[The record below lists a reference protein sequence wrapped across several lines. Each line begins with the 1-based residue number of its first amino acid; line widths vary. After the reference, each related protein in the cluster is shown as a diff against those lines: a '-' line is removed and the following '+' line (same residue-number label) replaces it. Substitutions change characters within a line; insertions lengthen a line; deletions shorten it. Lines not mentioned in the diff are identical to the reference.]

1 MVEFNP
7 NWYQKF
13 IEKSNEKNL
22 LVNKVSELLDGKP
35 KNSCLEIGLG
45 ISPYFAKELSKLFS
59 RYVIIER
66 EIFNGEIPKNV
77 ELIQT
82 DWEDKKID
90 EKFDVIVA
98 SHVIYYFRNKK
109 KALEKMLAS
118 LNKDGRIFFIVNGST
133 ADYGPLK
140 LAFSKMLDIK
150 YEFTYDELKR
160 LLQGKNFKEY
170 TLPSV
175 INFKDYEELHE
186 ILKLSFD
193 THPKEYEQLK
203 PKVIEYFKKNVRGK
217 KFVIDQKVFEVI
229 L

>member
-7 NWYQKF
+7 NWYKKF

-22 LVNKVSELLDGKP
+22 LVNKVLELLEGKP

-45 ISPYFAKELSKLFS
+45 ISPYFAKELSKLFN

-66 EIFNGEIPKNV
+66 EVFNGEIPENV
-77 ELIQT
+77 ELIQAN
-82 DWEDKKID
+82 WEDKKID

-118 LNKDGRIFFIVNGST
+118 LDKDGRIFFVVNGSA

-140 LAFSKMLDIK
+140 LAFYKMLDIK
-150 YEFTYDELKR
+150 YQFTYDELKK

-175 INFKDYEELHE
+175 INFKNYDELHE

-193 THPKEYEQLK
+193 TYPKEYVKLK
-203 PKVIEYFKKNVRGK
+203 PKIIEYFKKNVLGK
-217 KFVIDQKVFEVI
+217 KFVIDQKIFEVI

>member
-7 NWYQKF
+7 SWYKKF

-22 LVNKVSELLDGKP
+22 LVKKISELLDGKP

-45 ISPYFAKELSKLFS
+45 ISPYFAKKLSKLFN

-66 EIFNGEIPKNV
+66 EVFNGEIPKNV
-77 ELIQT
+77 KIIKA

-90 EKFDVIVA
+90 EKFDVIIA

-109 KALEKMLAS
+109 KALAKMLAS
-118 LNKDGRIFFIVNGST
+118 LNKDGRIFFVVNGNT

-140 LAFSKMLDIK
+140 IAFSKMLNVK
-150 YEFTYDELKR
+150 YQFTYNNLKK

-175 INFKDYEELHE
+175 IDFKTYEELHK
-186 ILKLSFD
+186 ILKFFFD
-193 THPKEYEQLK
+193 TYPEEYEKLK
-203 PKVIEYFKKNVRGK
+203 PQVIEYFRKNIRSK
-217 KFVIDQKVFEVI
+217 KFVIDQKIFEVI

>member
-7 NWYQKF
+7 NWYKKF

-22 LVNKVSELLDGKP
+22 LINKVSELLDGKP
-35 KNSCLEIGLG
+35 KNSCLEIGLV
-45 ISPYFAKELSKLFS
+45 ISPYFAKELSKLFN

-66 EIFNGEIPKNV
+66 EVFNGEIPENV
-77 ELIQT
+77 ELIQAN
-82 DWEDKKID
+82 WEDKKID
-90 EKFDVIVA
+90 KKFDVIVA

-118 LNKDGRIFFIVNGST
+118 LNKDGRIFFVVNGST
-133 ADYGPLK
+133 ADYGHLK

-150 YEFTYDELKR
+150 YQFTYDELKK
-160 LLQGKNFKEY
+160 LLQGTNFKEY
-170 TLPSV
+170 TLPSI
-175 INFKDYEELHE
+175 INFKNYDELHE

-193 THPKEYEQLK
+193 TYPKEYVKFK
-203 PKVIEYFKKNVRGK
+203 PKIIEYFKKNVRGK
-217 KFVIDQKVFEVI
+217 KFVIDQKIFEVI